1 MAEDQEGRR
10 RGDPR
15 GNGPVRAAALL
26 AFNCLHHNIPIT
38 DVAEWMGHKSIDIT
52 YKDLPPPHARL
63 HQHRRQGFGHGADL
77 LRAVPSCERRCQM
90 VDDAASGRL
99 RYPEQRHQLPQSQ
112 VRPPIRGDQQNPVL
126 QRQAPRSPPADRIRA
141 FASQC
146 GQQLAELPRAQPG
159 ERGCPGRLR
168 RRDHTSHTEIIPC
181 GGAAL
186 RDVRRNRM
194 VWHASGVENHRM
206 HEVKLSDGIITL
218 SPLRLDDVE
227 AHLTGEDELLVRW
240 LNGGPGTR
248 EGIEVYFRHCQEQ
261 WETAGPLRAFGIRV
275 GADEVLAG
283 TVDLRFAGE
292 GLTPGQVN
300 VAYGLYPSWRG
311 RGLAT
316 RAVLLASQ
324 YAANEGGE
332 EAVIQVE
339 PENPASAAVAQRA
352 GFTLGKQ
359 THSKDGTQF
368 NWYIR
373 ELHVTTQ

>member
-1 MAEDQEGRR
+1 
-10 RGDPR
+10 
-15 GNGPVRAAALL
+15 
-26 AFNCLHHNIPIT
+26 
-38 DVAEWMGHKSIDIT
+38 
-52 YKDLPPPHARL
+52 
-63 HQHRRQGFGHGADL
+63 
-77 LRAVPSCERRCQM
+77 
-90 VDDAASGRL
+90 
-99 RYPEQRHQLPQSQ
+99 
-112 VRPPIRGDQQNPVL
+112 
-126 QRQAPRSPPADRIRA
+126 
-141 FASQC
+141 
-146 GQQLAELPRAQPG
+146 
-159 ERGCPGRLR
+159 
-168 RRDHTSHTEIIPC
+168 
-181 GGAAL
+181 
-186 RDVRRNRM
+186 
-194 VWHASGVENHRM
+194 M

-248 EGIEVYFRHCQEQ
+248 EGIEAYFRHCQQQ
-261 WETAGPLRAFGIRV
+261 WETAGPLRAFGIRA

-292 GLTPGQVN
+292 GLAPGQVN

-324 YAANEGGE
+324 YAANEGGQ

-373 ELHVTTQ
+373 GLHVTTQ